1 MREATARYVTRR
13 TGVETGPEQIVLVPG
28 SKNILHFAL
37 LSLVEPGDEV
47 LIPDPGYPI
56 YSSLVS
62 FIGATPVSVPIR
74 EQNDFRLD
82 VDELRSLVTGRTRV
96 LILNTPANP
105 TGGVLT
111 RADCE
116 AIAAVAIEHDL
127 FVVSDEIY
135 ARLVY
140 EGQHVSPYS
149 IDGMAERC
157 VLMDGLS
164 KAWAMCGWRLGYGA
178 MPVELAERMDTLM
191 INTSSCAA
199 AFTQWAA
206 VEAFEGPAS
215 DAAVTA
221 MMAEFTE
228 RRDVVV
234 EGPQRHPRRALP
246 PARGRL
252 LRLPQH
258 RGDRL
263 GRAGPAA
270 GSSQRGGGGGAGG
283 VRLRC
288 RRDAVPA
295 PQLRQ
300 QRGQPGAGHRA
311 DRRPPGHARRRTA
324 TARAARCRLTA
335 ASTPTS
341 ARVSP
346 RTAVLAR
353 DHDLVAL
360 VRSIPAPGM
369 TGPRMLAAVGD
380 RPGAFLFE
388 SATGE
393 GEFAR
398 FTFAGLA
405 GPERFRV
412 RRGRL
417 TRLGEGEPAAP
428 VPCADPLR
436 ALQEFT
442 TGPRVALPD
451 DLDVP
456 FTGGSVGHLSYE
468 AATSFE
474 RVARPERDPLDLPD
488 AWWGRCLSCTV
499 LDRER
504 RLVHLITHVPTDSDL
519 AAAHAEGARRLEG
532 MAARLAA
539 ATAPAVAPAP
549 SAPPRLPDGAAN
561 LSRDAFIAAVERCLE
576 YIVAGDI
583 FQVQVSRRFSLDF
596 DVAPLTLYA
605 ALREANPSPYMFYL
619 RTDDCA
625 LVGTS
630 PRCWCGCPRR
640 DGWTITRSRA
650 RAGGG
655 ARRRRTARWSA
666 SCARAP
672 RNRPSI

>member
-1 MREATARYVTRR
+1 
-13 TGVETGPEQIVLVPG
+13 
-28 SKNILHFAL
+28 
-37 LSLVEPGDEV
+37 
-47 LIPDPGYPI
+47 
-56 YSSLVS
+56 
-62 FIGATPVSVPIR
+62 
-74 EQNDFRLD
+74 
-82 VDELRSLVTGRTRV
+82 
-96 LILNTPANP
+96 
-105 TGGVLT
+105 
-111 RADCE
+111 
-116 AIAAVAIEHDL
+116 
-127 FVVSDEIY
+127 
-135 ARLVY
+135 
-140 EGQHVSPYS
+140 
-149 IDGMAERC
+149 
-157 VLMDGLS
+157 
-164 KAWAMCGWRLGYGA
+164 
-178 MPVELAERMDTLM
+178 
-191 INTSSCAA
+191 
-199 AFTQWAA
+199 
-206 VEAFEGPAS
+206 
-215 DAAVTA
+215 
-221 MMAEFTE
+221 
-228 RRDVVV
+228 
-234 EGPQRHPRRALP
+234 
-246 PARGRL
+246 
-252 LRLPQH
+252 
-258 RGDRL
+258 
-263 GRAGPAA
+263 
-270 GSSQRGGGGGAGG
+270 
-283 VRLRC
+283 
-288 RRDAVPA
+288 
-295 PQLRQ
+295 
-300 QRGQPGAGHRA
+300 
-311 DRRPPGHARRRTA
+311 
-324 TARAARCRLTA
+324 
-335 ASTPTS
+335 
-341 ARVSP
+341 
-346 RTAVLAR
+346 VLAR

-360 VRSIPAPGM
+360 ARTIPAPGM

-398 FTFAGLA
+398 FTFAGMA

-442 TGPRVALPD
+442 SGPRVALPD

-488 AWWGRCLSCTV
+488 AWWGRCLSCAV

-519 AAAHAEGARRLEG
+519 AAAHAEGTRRLEG

-605 ALREANPSPYMFYL
+605 ALREVNPSPYMFYL

-630 PRCWCGCPRR
+630 PEMLVRV
-640 DGWTITRSRA
+640 S
-650 RAGGG
+650 AGGRVDYHPIAG
-655 ARRRRTARWSA
+655 TRRRGRTAEEDGAMERELRASA
-666 SCARAP
+666 KEQAEHLMLVDLGRNDVGRVCEIGSVEVSDYAAVRRYANVMHLETSIQGRLRPGLSAVDALRACFP
-672 RNRPSI
+672 AGTVTGAPKVRAMEIIAELEPEVRGVYAGAVGYLDFRGSLDTAIALRTAVVRQGRLHLQAAAGIVADSDPAEEALEIDNKLRALVRAAPAVGAPAGAAGVSTA